1 MARSAVRRTF
11 LGRHVAT
18 AWCSCRGAESGS
30 SREKT
35 HGTKGVPWLPLLLVL
50 CAGAASLHAQSIS
63 AYVDSQGRIVFN
75 NDPVPVPKPP
85 PSTEGATNSLS
96 EAPAYIHGLIEQT
109 ADQHQVDRDLIRAVV
124 QVESNYNPLAVSP
137 KGAMGLMQLIPGT
150 ARRFGVANVFDPAQ
164 NLDGGTRY
172 LKYLMEMFDGDLEL
186 SLAAYNAGENAVARR
201 RSVPPI
207 PETRNYLRKINAIY
221 PLRRPSRA
229 ATLPATAPGI
239 VRTVD
244 QNGIVRFTN
253 TGQ

>member
-1 MARSAVRRTF
+1 
-11 LGRHVAT
+11 
-18 AWCSCRGAESGS
+18 
-30 SREKT
+30 
-35 HGTKGVPWLPLLLVL
+35 
-50 CAGAASLHAQSIS
+50 
-63 AYVDSQGRIVFN
+63 VFN
-75 NDPVPVPKPP
+75 NDPVPVPKQPP
-85 PSTEGATNSLS
+85 APERAGSSLS
-96 EAPAYIHGLIEQT
+96 ETPAYIHGLIEQT

-150 ARRFGVANVFDPAQ
+150 ARRFGVANVFDPVQ

-186 SLAAYNAGENAVARR
+186 SLAAYNAGENAVSRFRR
-201 RSVPPI
+201 VPAI

-229 ATLPATAPGI
+229 AALPVAVPGI

-244 QNGIVRFTN
+244 ENGVVRFSN

>member
-1 MARSAVRRTF
+1 MASSTVRQSSLRAATLNDILMSLRGRTPWRKAPVR
-11 LGRHVAT
+11 LLTRAALAT
-18 AWCSCRGAESGS
+18 
-30 SREKT
+30 
-35 HGTKGVPWLPLLLVL
+35 VL
-50 CAGAASLHAQSIS
+50 CAAVAPLHAQQIS
-63 AYVDSQGRIVFN
+63 AYVDSSGRVVFN
-75 NDPVPVPKPP
+75 NDPAPAPESA
-85 PSTEGATNSLS
+85 PSSGTDSPS

-109 ADQHQVDRDLIRAVV
+109 ADYHQVDRDLIRAVV

-150 ARRFGVANVFDPAQ
+150 ARRFGVANVFDPVQ

-186 SLAAYNAGENAVARR
+186 SLAAYNAGENAVARF

-207 PETRNYLRKINAIY
+207 RETRDYLRKINAIY

-229 ATLPATAPGI
+229 STMTATVPGI

-244 QNGIVRFTN
+244 QKGIVRFSN
-253 TGQ
+253 TGQP